1 MLLARSTC
9 PQLFTPIVAPPC
21 PTPAAGSLAAA
32 YPLEPH
38 ELAGPSA
45 VQHACSLERYL
56 ERQPLPPHTHDA
68 FGELTAWL
76 DAAGE
81 RPLILDS
88 GCGTGLST
96 RALALAHPQSLVLGV
111 DRSGDRLGR
120 RLGPHKTGKDAVPP
134 NALLLRAEL
143 ATLWRMLQISGRRV
157 GSRFQQL
164 LPPSPSARPSHPVM
178 FGSQITT
185 CCSTP
190 TRTRSHASAAGGGT
204 FTPRSHSCWR
214 SVAR

>member
-1 MLLARSTC
+1 MLLAAS

-157 GSRFQQL
+157 GSRFPQL
-164 LPPSPSARPSHPVM
+164 
-178 FGSQITT
+178 
-185 CCSTP
+185 
-190 TRTRSHASAAGGGT
+190 
-204 FTPRSHSCWR
+204 
-214 SVAR
+214 